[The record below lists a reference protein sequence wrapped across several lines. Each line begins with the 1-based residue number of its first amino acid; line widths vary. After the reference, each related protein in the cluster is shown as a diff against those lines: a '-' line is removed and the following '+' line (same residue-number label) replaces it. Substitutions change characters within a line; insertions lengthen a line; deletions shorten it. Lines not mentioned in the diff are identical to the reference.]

1 MRPVG
6 FTSFSNPTCV
16 LSGINNVYEGN
27 VKLEMEASVA
37 GGLTFARN
45 DRSYLTASFYYDGTP
60 AAVADAAAYV
70 QSNRGKAEF
79 LLCSP
84 ELPPEGETYANT
96 YDRISSDVLV
106 PHAGF
111 VNIVSILSAYLD
123 RSPRVYLQQISPLSR
138 GTTKLSF
145 SGNSILGGNIA
156 AFNFENKIRN
166 PLYSGYTKASLPSV
180 YADQINSASFRFDA
194 VSVYSTV
201 DSRPSPYLMLPG
213 DKLTISMSKTRPAI
227 DRAKDSG
234 TQFQPFMGPSGARY
248 NNYILTGRHGTVML
262 NTGSINI
269 TVYGSYIQEGEEYHP

>member
-1 MRPVG
+1 
-6 FTSFSNPTCV
+6 
-16 LSGINNVYEGN
+16 
-27 VKLEMEASVA
+27 
-37 GGLTFARN
+37 
-45 DRSYLTASFYYDGTP
+45 
-60 AAVADAAAYV
+60 
-70 QSNRGKAEF
+70 
-79 LLCSP
+79 
-84 ELPPEGETYANT
+84 
-96 YDRISSDVLV
+96 
-106 PHAGF
+106 
-111 VNIVSILSAYLD
+111 
-123 RSPRVYLQQISPLSR
+123 
-138 GTTKLSF
+138 LSF

-166 PLYSGYTKASLPSV
+166 PLYSGYTKASLPSI
-180 YADQINSASFRFDA
+180 YTDQINSASFRFDA

-248 NNYILTGRHGTVML
+248 NNYILTGSHGTVML